1 MVTLDVNRIYPEE
14 EFFASVSIRTL
25 LTDVLTIWAL
35 EHPYTEDTPEAP
47 GTPTAQSYRQGMHE
61 LLAPFVYVLESENRP
76 VPVLP
81 TCQDHAQEDAGSEDA
96 VYRCTDLGILRT
108 QLDVDYTE
116 HDAYLLFCKMMEAM
130 HPVYA
135 PVEPGHVVREAAQT
149 CLVTH
154 SFMQKPTQSRFCLFP
169 GGALL
174 TIIGVLPHSA
184 WAVVHLTH
192 STYRWLWCA
201 LLVGWLGIGSVQ
213 GKFTIRCSKIST
225 SVCTNI

>member
-14 EFFASVSIRTL
+14 EFFASVSIRAL

-35 EHPYTEDTPEAP
+35 EHPYTEDTPEAL

-61 LLAPFVYVLESENRP
+61 LLAPFVYVLENEKRP
-76 VPVLP
+76 VPALP
-81 TCQDHAQEDAGSEDA
+81 TRQDRAQEDADNEDA

-149 CLVTH
+149 RLATH
-154 SFMQKPTQSRFCLFP
+154 PFMIKPTQSRSGYLLA
-169 GGALL
+169 GRGAADY
-174 TIIGVLPHSA
+174 HRSA
-184 WAVVHLTH
+184 ATFSMGRHLTH
-192 STYRWLWCA
+192 STYHWLWCA
-201 LLVGWLGIGSVQ
+201 MLTSWLAIGSVQ
-213 GKFTIRCSKIST
+213 GKFTIHCSKITT
-225 SVCTNI
+225 SGCTNI